1 MQQYFHTNLII
12 LLVLVIALSSIGLAP
27 DYILLSTLLIILLIP
42 ALLVHIIEEKDIDV
56 KSKEKLNKVAFKSIC
71 NSIIRLSKRYI
82 IKYLKSYTVFL
93 IVLLVFSLLM
103 YGSMLISFAM
113 IYSPL
118 EKSLG
123 QSLILLFSAFIVIEG
138 FSILLNLLSSLVV
151 MEIESLNPF
160 KAILRGKRVHRK
172 KFFSHLISVSIFA
185 IFSLPIIMLSDML
198 HQNVYLASVLRVF
211 YLMLVVNY
219 SIFDIKAII
228 KRNKDSDTLKPK
240 KEKKNMFKKR
250 K

>member
-12 LLVLVIALSSIGLAP
+12 LLILVIALSSIVLAP
-27 DYILLSTLLIILLIP
+27 DYILISTLLIILLVP
-42 ALLVHIIEEKDIDV
+42 VLVVHLIEEKSVDV
-56 KSKEKLNKVAFKSIC
+56 KSKENLNKVTFKSMC
-71 NSIIRLSKRYI
+71 SSIIHLSKRYI
-82 IKYLKSYTVFL
+82 IKYLKSYSVFL
-93 IVLLVFSLLM
+93 IVLLVVSLLM
-103 YGSMLISFAM
+103 YGSMFISFAM

-123 QSLILLFSAFIVIEG
+123 QSLILFFSAFIVLEG

-172 KFFSHLISVSIFA
+172 RFFSHLISVSIFA

-198 HQNVYLASVLRVF
+198 HQNVYIASVLRIIYF
-211 YLMLVVNY
+211 MLLVNY
-219 SIFDIKAII
+219 SIFDIKATIR
-228 KRNKDSDTLKPK
+228 RNKDNELIKPN
-240 KEKKNMFKKR
+240 KEKNSIFKKH